1 MAYQRSDKAKQYL
14 ETNVYEEA
22 KKRIEHTIK
31 VTDDRIVGFSGGKD
45 SLVLLNLVK
54 EVYDDLGLEEKVKV
68 FFLDE
73 EFVPQSVI
81 DFVTEIYQS
90 DVYDF
95 RYYAIPLESQRF
107 VLNTNIKYTQWDRN
121 RKWFREPPSFAIQD
135 DVKGLSEFNLD
146 SYITKDL
153 KGKVAIFRGIRT
165 DESMFRFLAIYSNKT
180 NYPYLSNSKVSKR
193 IINSQPIYD
202 WSVEDIFLYFYKNN
216 IKYCKTYDMQMWNDE
231 NLRVATPLLSEN
243 KSKFHKFKTYDE
255 NFYDRI
261 LEIFSDFELNSMY
274 YQSMDRSID
283 LSKYEPTVKSLMKY
297 IDDNV
302 TANVGEVKKK
312 FLGVLKSREK
322 AIKNGKVYFG
332 GFPYRY
338 LFKKIHDGS
347 YKKNITPTI
356 QYHLEDF
363 LFEGYTEE
371 DFKKYRKEY
380 VKYKW

>member
-31 VTDDRIVGFSGGKD
+31 ITDDRIVGFSGGKD

-95 RYYAIPLESQRF
+95 RYYAVPLESQRF
-107 VLNTNIKYTQWDRN
+107 ILNTNIKYTQWDKN
-121 RKWFREPPSFAIQD
+121 RKWFREPPSFAIKD

-146 SYITKDL
+146 GYITKDL

-165 DESMFRFLAIYSNKT
+165 DESMFRFLGIYKNKT
-180 NYPYLSNSKVSKR
+180 NYPYLSNSKISKR

-202 WSVEDIFLYFYKNN
+202 WSIEDIFLYFYKNN
-216 IKYCKTYDMQMWNDE
+216 IKYCKTYDMQMWNGE
-231 NLRVATPLLSEN
+231 NLRVATPLVSEN

-261 LEIFSDFELNSMY
+261 LEIFSDFELNSKY
-274 YQSMDRSID
+274 YQSIDRSVD

-302 TANVGEVKKK
+302 TENVGQVDR
-312 FLGVLKSREK
+312 KS
-322 AIKNGKVYFG
+322 V
-332 GFPYRY
+332 
-338 LFKKIHDGS
+338 
-347 YKKNITPTI
+347 
-356 QYHLEDF
+356 
-363 LFEGYTEE
+363 
-371 DFKKYRKEY
+371 
-380 VKYKW
+380 V